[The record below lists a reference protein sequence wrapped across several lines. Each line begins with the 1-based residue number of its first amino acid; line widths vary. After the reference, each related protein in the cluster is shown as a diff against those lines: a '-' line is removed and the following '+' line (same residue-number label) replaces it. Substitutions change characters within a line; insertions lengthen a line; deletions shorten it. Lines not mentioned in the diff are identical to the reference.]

1 MNINEELSDK
11 MENKKGIS
19 SFESTN
25 KSSKKSLP
33 DWNKIYIDMKVKDMP
48 WYLPEL
54 DPDLKDA
61 LHDADIHSGIF
72 LDLGTGPGTQA
83 IELSKLG
90 FDVTGVDISNEAI
103 KKASKLSH
111 KVKFIQDDIL
121 NSKIHQQ
128 FDYIFDRGC
137 FHILDEDKRSI
148 YISQVVKLLNK
159 DGLLFLK
166 CFSDKNSFTG
176 FGPHHFSRKLI
187 ESLFD
192 KQFNI
197 LQIKESVYQSTSNQ
211 QNKTL
216 FIVMKKKIDNI

>member
-1 MNINEELSDK
+1 MKIDEEYPK
-11 MENKKGIS
+11 RKKNTKVIS
-19 SFESTN
+19 LIESTN
-25 KSSKKSLP
+25 DTDRMNLP
-33 DWNKIYIDMKVKDMP
+33 DWNRMYSEMNVEDMP

-54 DPDLKDA
+54 DPDLREA
-61 LHDADIHSGIF
+61 LHEADIFSGSF

-83 IELSKLG
+83 IELSKMG
-90 FDVTGVDISNEAI
+90 FEVTGVDISNDAI
-103 KKASKLSH
+103 KKATKLNN

-121 NSKIHQQ
+121 NSSINQQ
-128 FDYIFDRGC
+128 FDYILDRGC

-166 CFSDKNSFTG
+166 CFSDKNIFTG
-176 FGPHHFSRKLI
+176 SGPHHFSRELI

-197 LQIKESVYQSTSNQ
+197 LQIKDSVFQSTSSQ
-211 QNKTL
+211 KYKTL
-216 FIVMKKKIDNI
+216 FVILKKND